1 MKKERKKRHIPLHAA
16 GFLAGVAGISAVV
29 MLLWNAIVPDIT
41 GWTTINYWQ
50 AAGLL
55 VLVRLLF
62 SGFGRF
68 AHGMGAHRRW
78 HGRHA
83 HGDDFGWRQMTHDER
98 VAHIRRHLFAD
109 DRTAHSPQDDES

>member
-1 MKKERKKRHIPLHAA
+1 MKQERKKRHLHLHVV

-41 GWTTINYWQ
+41 GWTKINYWQ

-55 VLVRLLF
+55 ILIRLLF

-68 AHGMGAHRRW
+68 AHGMGRHRHWRRHHAHDDDFHRR
-78 HGRHA
+78 
-83 HGDDFGWRQMTHDER
+83 MSHDER
-98 VAHIRRHLFAD
+98 MAHIRKHLFGD
-109 DRTAHSPQDDES
+109 DRPAHSPQDDES